1 MRATVFQYPK
11 PARSRAG
18 FSFVALACALSLSP
32 LHAQVRQS
40 SDYLAR
46 MDTDGDGRV
55 SLVEYQDW
63 LSYAFDAMDANRD
76 GVLDASERPA
86 RAHGAGPDVTR
97 EQHRRTLAERFAK
110 QDRNRDGSLDAR
122 ELAAPPQ

>member
-1 MRATVFQYPK
+1 MFR
-11 PARSRAG
+11 RLL
-18 FSFVALACALSLSP
+18 ALALCLPALAS
-32 LHAQVRQS
+32 AQVAS
-40 SDYLAR
+40 TGDYLSR
-46 MDTDGDGRV
+46 MDGDGDGRI
-55 SLVEYQDW
+55 SLLEYQDW